1 MADSWTIRDV
11 LAWTAGHL
19 AERGSDTARLDAEV
33 LLAHALGSDRLH
45 LYLDPDRPLS
55 PTERDSYRELV
66 RARATGAPV
75 AHLTGEREFWSLP
88 FRITPDVLI
97 PRPDTE
103 VLVEQALARMTADTG
118 RAADLGTGSGCIA
131 AALAHERP
139 GWQVDATEADPAAVA
154 VARENVEQLGLAGRV
169 TVHEGEWLAPLA
181 GDLFEVIVSN
191 PPYVPAD
198 DPHLGQGD
206 VAAEPRGAL
215 VAEEK
220 GLAAHRAI
228 LAQAPA
234 HLQPGGW
241 LLLEIGFDQGEAVT
255 AAFGEAG
262 FESVAVHR
270 DYGGRDR
277 AVEGHLPASQTS
289 RSEEFSDGDPTHG
302 R

>member
-33 LLAHALGSDRLH
+33 LLAHALGTDRLH

-55 PTERDSYRELV
+55 PDERDAYRELV
-66 RARATGAPV
+66 RARGGGAPV

-103 VLVEQALARMTADTG
+103 VLVEQALACMDADNG
-118 RAADLGTGSGCIA
+118 HAADLGTGSGCIA

-139 GWQVDATEADPAAVA
+139 GWRVEATEADPAAAA
-154 VARENVEQLGLAGRV
+154 VARENVEQLGLAERV
-169 TVHEGEWLAPLA
+169 TVHEGEWLTPLA
-181 GDLFEVIVSN
+181 GERFEVIVSN
-191 PPYVPAD
+191 PPYVRAD
-198 DPHLGQGD
+198 DPHLGHGD

-215 VAEEK
+215 VAEEQ

-228 LAQAPA
+228 LAQAPE
-234 HLQPGGW
+234 HLVPGGW

-255 AAFGEAG
+255 AAFRDAG
-262 FESVAVHR
+262 FGAVTVAE
-270 DYGGRDR
+270 DYGGR
-277 AVEGHLPASQTS
+277 S
-289 RSEEFSDGDPTHG
+289 RVGKGQWPS
-302 R
+302 

>member
-11 LAWTAGHL
+11 LSWTAGHL

-55 PTERDSYRELV
+55 PAERDAYRELV
-66 RARATGAPV
+66 RARGGGAPV

-88 FRITPDVLI
+88 LRITPDVLI

-103 VLVEQALARMTADTG
+103 VLVEQALACMTAEAG

-139 GWQVDATEADPAAVA
+139 GWTVAATEVDPAAAA
-154 VARENVEQLGLAGRV
+154 VARDNLERLGLAEGV

-181 GDLFEVIVSN
+181 GTHFDVIVAN

-198 DPHLGQGD
+198 DPHLAEGD

-215 VAEEK
+215 VAEER

-228 LAQAPA
+228 LAEAGD
-234 HLQPGGW
+234 HLVRGGW

-255 AAFGEAG
+255 TAFAEAG
-262 FESVAVHR
+262 FTEVAMDT
-270 DYGGRDR
+270 DYGGRPR
-277 AVEGHLPASQTS
+277 VVRGQWP
-289 RSEEFSDGDPTHG
+289 G
-302 R
+302 